1 MSGVSTV
8 MLMRFRLT
16 RLMMWMALAATL
28 MYFFDPDRGEKRRRE
43 LRARIDA
50 YRGRSG
56 KTELET
62 SP

>member
-1 MSGVSTV
+1 

-16 RLMMWMALAATL
+16 RLMMWMALAAAL
-28 MYFFDPDRGEKRRRE
+28 MYFFDPDRGSKRRRE

-50 YRGRSG
+50 YRGASA

>member
-1 MSGVSTV
+1 

-56 KTELET
+56 KTDLDT

>member
-1 MSGVSTV
+1 MF
-8 MLMRFRLT
+8 MRFRVT
-16 RLMMWMALAATL
+16 RLLMWMALAAGL

-50 YRGRSG
+50 YRGQSG